1 MRKPI
6 LAATLLGVAL
16 LLTGC
21 VLAPQTIQLSDK
33 VDLRGKVIE
42 PRNALVRVVD
52 NRGVEKNKIGHRGGR
67 SAADSPLLSEEPIE
81 QVLTKRLQNSLEVIG
96 FGQAASDS
104 EPLKV
109 QLDIQAFDYKCNE
122 GVIVNECNIEM
133 RFLATIVNGNRTF
146 KKPYGNREM
155 RSLAASPVEEYNQ
168 KWVNEALDKLW
179 QYMFTDPEF
188 KQAIGAY

>member
-6 LAATLLGVAL
+6 LAATLLGAAV

-21 VLAPQTIQLSDK
+21 VLAPQTIQLSET
-33 VDLRGKVIE
+33 VDLRGKAIE
-42 PRNALVRVVD
+42 PRNALVRVLD
-52 NRGVEKNKIGHRGGR
+52 ERGVEDNKIGHRGGR
-67 SAADSPLLSEEPIE
+67 SAEDSPLFSKEPIA
-81 QVLTKRLQNSLEVIG
+81 QVLTKRLQNSLEAVG
-96 FGQAASDS
+96 FGDAASDS

-133 RFLATIVNGNRTF
+133 RFLTTVINGNRTF

-155 RSLAASPVEEYNQ
+155 RSLAASPVEEYNE
-168 KWVNEALDKLW
+168 KWVNEALDKVW